1 MASSRSPGYWQLLF
15 HLDVSRRFPWPPPLW
30 IYLLKQL
37 TELRETLTFTSLL
50 YNKRYDKEDRYT
62 ANWRATSRW
71 SERVMS
77 TRVSVPVE
85 LGVHHPPSST
95 WMCSQTWEFLEHYTV
110 GICMVQ
116 FSSVAQLCPTL
127 CNPMNHN
134 TPDLLSITNSR
145 SLTKPSQVQP
155 GPDVVEKMAE
165 VLGSISH
172 SWVVYL
178 CDLTFLASVSYK
190 CMSSM
195 RWAIFIM
202 GFPGTLVV
210 KNLPANAGDIRDVG
224 SIPGREDPLEEGMA
238 THSSILAW
246 RILWT
251 EEPGRLQSIESQNWT
266 WLKQLSTHMYLYSI
280 FHL

>member
-1 MASSRSPGYWQLLF
+1 MIKKTDIQP
-15 HLDVSRRFPWPPPLW
+15 
-30 IYLLKQL
+30 
-37 TELRETLTFTSLL
+37 TEELHQGGLRESW
-50 YNKRYDKEDRYT
+50 
-62 ANWRATSRW
+62 A
-71 SERVMS
+71 
-77 TRVSVPVE
+77 
-85 LGVHHPPSST
+85 
-95 WMCSQTWEFLEHYTV
+95 QEFLSLWNWGCITLPVVHGCVHKLGNFLNTIQLGSV
-110 GICMVQ
+110 W

-266 WLKQLSTHMYLYSI
+266 RLKQLSTHMYLYSI

>member
-15 HLDVSRRFPWPPPLW
+15 HLDISRRFPWPPPLW

-37 TELRETLTFTSLL
+37 TELRETLTFTGLL
-50 YNKRYDKEDRYT
+50 YNKGYDKEDRHT
-62 ANWRATSRW
+62 AKWRATSRW
-71 SERVMS
+71 SERVLN
-77 TRVSVPVE
+77 TRASVPVE

-116 FSSVAQLCPTL
+116 FSSVHSLSRVRLFA
-127 CNPMNHN
+127 
-134 TPDLLSITNSR
+134 TPWTATCQTSLSITNSW

-155 GPDVVEKMAE
+155 GPEVVEKMAE

-172 SWVVYL
+172 PWVVCL

-195 RWAIFIM
+195 R
-202 GFPGTLVV
+202 
-210 KNLPANAGDIRDVG
+210 
-224 SIPGREDPLEEGMA
+224 
-238 THSSILAW
+238 
-246 RILWT
+246 
-251 EEPGRLQSIESQNWT
+251 
-266 WLKQLSTHMYLYSI
+266 
-280 FHL
+280 